1 MSHSFSDLLKF
12 QQVQLLRWNW
22 NKTKIIVVLHPT
34 WQQSVFKMRHSAA
47 SSDNAGDDHHP
58 CPWQIS
64 AMPWFP
70 FDFTVCSTSSFRITT
85 NCTYQQMT
93 TRDKLQCASL
103 ALANPQLFSDVVK
116 TFLIRHNDRHGGPRG
131 LNFVVLDLSRPD
143 LGSGLGLECM
153 AQSWPKLKKWRSS
166 LLSSWSCVGL

>member
-1 MSHSFSDLLKF
+1 
-12 QQVQLLRWNW
+12 
-22 NKTKIIVVLHPT
+22 
-34 WQQSVFKMRHSAA
+34 
-47 SSDNAGDDHHP
+47 
-58 CPWQIS
+58 
-64 AMPWFP
+64 
-70 FDFTVCSTSSFRITT
+70 
-85 NCTYQQMT
+85 MT

-153 AQSWPKLKKWRSS
+153 AQSWPKLKKMAVIIAFFLIMCRLVTLYVRGGFIYLKYIVIVEHKVFDPWALPKAITIQAGLGSKNFNFQFYFAYASS
-166 LLSSWSCVGL
+166 SFCSAVVLSIIITIIDENN